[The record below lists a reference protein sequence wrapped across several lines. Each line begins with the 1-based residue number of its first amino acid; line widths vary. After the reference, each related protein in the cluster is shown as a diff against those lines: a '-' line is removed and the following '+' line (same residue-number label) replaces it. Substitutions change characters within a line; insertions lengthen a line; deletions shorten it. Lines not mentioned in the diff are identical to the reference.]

1 MTRHIPPLAPHCGSW
16 VVIDRATGKA
26 VLEIFDRKLAERLN
40 FDKYRLETAGQWL
53 PTLSKGTEK

>member
-1 MTRHIPPLAPHCGSW
+1 MTRHIPPLELHCGSW

-26 VLEIFDRKLAERLN
+26 VLEIFNRKLAERLN